1 MNYLAVEL
9 LRKKG
14 YPKRIK
20 GNDGYEA
27 VLVDV
32 QLLVDNDYE
41 AIYRYPGGECCHSLE
56 EINQYFEIIER

>member
-1 MNYLAVEL
+1 MNQFAVEL
-9 LRKKG
+9 LRIKG

-32 QLLVDNDYE
+32 QLLVDGYE
-41 AIYRYPGGECCHSLE
+41 GIYRYPGGECCHSLD